1 MTFPLDGGSPHAQ
14 NRPAAHRLTREQE
27 AIWLNDALS
36 EGRSCY
42 TMLWAHRLRGDVD
55 PDAVEGA
62 LTDVIHRY
70 ESLRSRFLMADG
82 TPVQQVAE
90 ASCRPVN
97 RADCAEPELG
107 ERLTA
112 LAAEPLD
119 PADGPLRPTLL
130 RLADDDWVLAVLL
143 HHLVIDDWSLSL
155 LNRELSHF
163 YRARRRP
170 DQPDSRPEARP
181 A

>member
-107 ERLTA
+107 ERLTRST
-112 LAAEPLD
+112 
-119 PADGPLRPTLL
+119 RPTG
-130 RLADDDWVLAVLL
+130 RCGPRCCAWPTTTGCWPCCCT
-143 HHLVIDDWSLSL
+143 IW
-155 LNRELSHF
+155 
-163 YRARRRP
+163 
-170 DQPDSRPEARP
+170 
-181 A
+181 